1 LKYLWVSD
9 IFELHVK
16 PEMRG
21 VSMWEYSEKVKD
33 HFFNPRNIGEL
44 KDANAVGEV
53 GSLACGD
60 MLKLYLKIDPDT
72 DKIVDARF
80 QTFGCGSAIASSSA
94 LTEMVKGKTVD
105 EALDITNQD
114 IADYLGGL
122 PVEKMH
128 CSVMG
133 KDAFHAAVACYR
145 GEPAP
150 REHEEGQLVCECF
163 GVTDE
168 QIRNEV
174 RDNNLTTIEQVTN
187 YTKAGGGCGLCHDK
201 IEAIIQQVRGER
213 KQAAKAEKTAPRMTN
228 LQKIAKIQEVIEKE
242 IRPMLQQDGGDVE
255 LVDLD
260 GNRVFV
266 ALRGLCRSCPS
277 SALTKGGIETKL
289 KELVHPD
296 LFVEEV
302 AE

>member
-1 LKYLWVSD
+1 
-9 IFELHVK
+9 
-16 PEMRG
+16 
-21 VSMWEYSEKVKD
+21 MWEYSDKVKD
-33 HFFNPRNIGEL
+33 HFFNPKNTGEL
-44 KDANAVGEV
+44 EDANAVGEV

-60 MLKLYLKIDPDT
+60 ALKLFLKIDPESE
-72 DKIVDARF
+72 KILDARF

-105 EALDITNQD
+105 EALKITNKD

-122 PVEKMH
+122 PQEKMH

-133 KDAFHAAVACYR
+133 RDAFHAAVACFR

-150 REHEEGQLVCECF
+150 REHLEGQLVCECF

-168 QIRNEV
+168 QIREEV
-174 RDNNLTTIEQVTN
+174 KANNLTTIEQVTN

-201 IEAIIQQVRGER
+201 ISAIIEQVRGER
-213 KQAAKAEKTAPRMTN
+213 KQQPKAEKPVSRMTN

-260 GNRVFV
+260 GNRVMV
-266 ALRGLCRSCPS
+266 ALRGMCTSCPS
-277 SALTKGGIETKL
+277 SSLTKGGIETKL
-289 KELVHPD
+289 KELVHAD

-302 AE
+302 AG

>member
-1 LKYLWVSD
+1 
-9 IFELHVK
+9 LHVK

>member
-1 LKYLWVSD
+1 
-9 IFELHVK
+9 
-16 PEMRG
+16 
-21 VSMWEYSEKVKD
+21 MWEYSDKVKD

-44 KDANAVGEV
+44 EDANAVGEV

-60 MLKLYLKIDPDT
+60 ALKLYLKIDPESDR
-72 DKIVDARF
+72 IIDARF

-94 LTEMVKGKTVD
+94 LTEMVKGKTIE
-105 EALDITNQD
+105 EALKITNQD

-122 PVEKMH
+122 PQEKMH

-133 KDAFHAAVACYR
+133 RDAFQAAVACYR
-145 GEPAP
+145 GQPAP
-150 REHEEGQLVCECF
+150 REQLEGELVCECF

-168 QIRNEV
+168 QIRREV
-174 RDNNLTTIEQVTN
+174 QANNLVTVEQVTH
-187 YTKAGGGCGLCHDK
+187 YTKAGGGCGQCHEK
-201 IEAIIQQVRGER
+201 IAAIIQQVRGER
-213 KQAAKAEKTAPRMTN
+213 RQAAKAEKSVPRMTN
-228 LQKIAKIQEVIEKE
+228 IQKIAKIQEVMEKD

-260 GNRVFV
+260 GNKVLV
-266 ALRGLCRSCPS
+266 ALRGMCTSCPS
-277 SALTKGGIETKL
+277 SSLTRSGIEAKL

-302 AE
+302 AG